1 MVMIKA
7 STAGFVAATLALS
20 TTLAVGFVI
29 TSPFV
34 AAAAPA
40 DRAAE
45 RIEGAFELLSSSGIV
60 TSHEAQPVDCASA
73 VWPHLDASCL
83 ITADGSRAP
92 EIRVVY

>member
-1 MVMIKA
+1 MIKA
-7 STAGFVAATLALS
+7 SAAGIVAATLAL
-20 TTLAVGFVI
+20 TTLAAGFVI

-45 RIEGAFELLSSSGIV
+45 RIEGAFELLSHAGIV
-60 TSHEAQPVDCASA
+60 SSQEAQPVDCAAA
-73 VWPHLDASCL
+73 VWPNLDASCL
-83 ITADGSRAP
+83 TTADGSRAP